1 MKINDVLKSMPYLF
15 NKSKQL
21 CEGQALSTIRYIMYE
36 KTEALSHK
44 YCITN
49 CVLIKAEELVNWS
62 VS

>member
-1 MKINDVLKSMPYLF
+1 MPYLF

-49 CVLIKAEELVNWS
+49 CVLIKAEELVNRS